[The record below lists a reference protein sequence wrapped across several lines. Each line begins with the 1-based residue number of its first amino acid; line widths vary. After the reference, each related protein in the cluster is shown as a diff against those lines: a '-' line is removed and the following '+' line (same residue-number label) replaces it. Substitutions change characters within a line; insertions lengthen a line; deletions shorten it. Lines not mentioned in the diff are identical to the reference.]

1 MGKRREGISS
11 NFTAC
16 VPRRG
21 YIEIVRQRK
30 LAVISLFSI
39 GQKEGFFEGF
49 FFIPS
54 FLFVLY
60 RTRFSSIPVTP

>member
-1 MGKRREGISS
+1 MGKRRKGISS

-30 LAVISLFSI
+30 LAVISLVS
-39 GQKEGFFEGF
+39 
-49 FFIPS
+49 
-54 FLFVLY
+54 LFN
-60 RTRFSSIPVTP
+60 RTKGRIL